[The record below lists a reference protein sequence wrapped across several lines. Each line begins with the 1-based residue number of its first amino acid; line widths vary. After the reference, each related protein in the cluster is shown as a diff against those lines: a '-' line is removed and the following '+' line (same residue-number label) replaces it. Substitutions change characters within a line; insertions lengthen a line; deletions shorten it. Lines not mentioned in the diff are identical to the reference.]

1 MSGRIRSIKPEWL
14 EDEALL
20 NCSAEARVISIGLL
34 LLADDHGNGRGSEI
48 YLSSRIFP
56 LAESTETLRN
66 GVSELV
72 KINFVELYRLNGQTY
87 FSIRNWK
94 KHQRVDKPGK
104 PRVPGPLDKGVEKV
118 PETFLGIPGVSRLI
132 PTPIPTPIPTSY
144 HDHDHDHLVVTAS
157 NEFETRS
164 EIMTAAPTALAVAKR
179 KGRSPEQQERS
190 RQVNRRY
197 RERYEQREGHPPTG
211 MDQQANGIIARFS
224 DKHAE
229 NAIAILD
236 WFFDCPD
243 TGFKRSGW
251 ALQLLF
257 DQAPKLWR
265 ELNDK
270 RKAVENLA
278 APTQQRIIARNASN
292 DIELERANEILAREL
307 NR

>member
-1 MSGRIRSIKPEWL
+1 
-14 EDEALL
+14 
-20 NCSAEARVISIGLL
+20 
-34 LLADDHGNGRGSEI
+34 
-48 YLSSRIFP
+48 
-56 LAESTETLRN
+56 
-66 GVSELV
+66 
-72 KINFVELYRLNGQTY
+72 
-87 FSIRNWK
+87 
-94 KHQRVDKPGK
+94 
-104 PRVPGPLDKGVEKV
+104 
-118 PETFLGIPGVSRLI
+118 
-132 PTPIPTPIPTSY
+132 
-144 HDHDHDHLVVTAS
+144 
-157 NEFETRS
+157 
-164 EIMTAAPTALAVAKR
+164 MTAAPTALAVAKR